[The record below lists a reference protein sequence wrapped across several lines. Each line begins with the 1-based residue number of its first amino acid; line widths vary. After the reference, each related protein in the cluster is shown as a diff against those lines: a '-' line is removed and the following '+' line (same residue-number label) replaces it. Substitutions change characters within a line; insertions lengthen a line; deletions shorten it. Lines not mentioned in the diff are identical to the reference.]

1 MERDTNVET
10 TAEHILD
17 AVERLVCIEG
27 TRKLTIDAV
36 AAEAGMSKGG
46 VLYNFRSKQEL
57 LLGVIRRVVTEVR
70 ERTYALSDKLTEQ
83 GVACPILR
91 ASFQIYKEYREKTA
105 PKALFALAAQEPEL
119 VAEFQDMSTE
129 FGRAISS
136 EISDPVL
143 GHMCLLIIDGLYYRQ
158 ALDIEHCS
166 AGEIDELIDRVLEI
180 SSQNSR
186 HAVLNAEAGN

>member
-1 MERDTNVET
+1 MET

-83 GVACPILR
+83 GAACPVLR

>member
-1 MERDTNVET
+1 MET

-46 VLYNFRSKQEL
+46 VLYNFRSKHEL
-57 LLGVIRRVVTEVR
+57 LLGVIRRVVSEVR
-70 ERTYALSDKLTEQ
+70 ERTYTLSDKLTEQ

-129 FGRAISS
+129 FGRAISG
-136 EISDPVL
+136 EVSDPIM

-158 ALDIEHCS
+158 ALGIEHCS
-166 AGEIDELIDRVLEI
+166 TGEIDGLIDRVLEI
-180 SSQNSR
+180 TSQNDR
-186 HAVLNAEAGN
+186 YAELNAEAGN

>member
-1 MERDTNVET
+1 VET

-83 GVACPILR
+83 GAACPVLR